1 MVKSRYYWI
10 MEEKNSEIVDNKFA
24 IMNSILDLSTGK
36 LVTLEQQIGYLSH
49 EVDSMNEV
57 LGEVYERVKAKLI
70 SE

>member
-1 MVKSRYYWI
+1 

-57 LGEVYERVKAKLI
+57 LGEVYERVKAKVI

>member
-57 LGEVYERVKAKLI
+57 LGEVYERVKAKVI

>member
-1 MVKSRYYWI
+1 